1 MAISVRYPGSSRG
14 FNPMAIGDVFDQS
27 FDRAKQARYE
37 REAPALL
44 SELYGGGGSAGGVP
58 ASVPAGLSDLGAQF
72 QQAPDPSS
80 QRVSQA
86 HGDMGGDIFKRFMGA
101 VQSGGISNPAALA
114 AIAATGKHESSFS
127 PQNAY
132 GTWSDPSQSGQPG
145 TSGGI
150 MSWRGPRLEALQRF
164 AQENGD
170 NPNAPSPEIQ
180 AQFLIQEDPSLIQR
194 LQQARTPQEAQ
205 QLMNDAWRFA
215 GYDQPG
221 GEAGARI
228 QTAQGMVS
236 QFGGQQPAQGG
247 APGAQPQQM
256 AQAGGGGFNVDPDL
270 MGRLFSNPV
279 TRPLAIDYAQKRIAA
294 MQDQNDPRKQMEF
307 EQARLNLEYRKA
319 QIDKMER
326 EAAGGDESARVQSSV
341 VLDDGTS
348 VMVMNNGQRRVL
360 SPTGEEVS
368 GQQAADAI
376 RSAREYTVEN
386 QRDIYG
392 GRREGTL
399 SADINL
405 GGPAAGAKKGGEKTM
420 EAGFS
425 AWEDYG
431 KLRTSLGNLDEAI
444 AAIDSG
450 AKSGMVYNM
459 LPNITEASASLQ
471 NAMDRMGLDVI
482 GSVTFGALSKAEMDL
497 AMETAAPRNLQ
508 PAELRKWLVRKRDA
522 QQKASDMLADA
533 AQFLT
538 VPGNT
543 INDWIARNRAANEG
557 GGAVLAPAG
566 GDGWQDVGGVRIR
579 RKQ

>member
-294 MQDQNDPRKQMEF
+294 MQDQNDPMKQLAFEKAQLEVENLRNPQPESTSGIREYEYARNQGYQGSF
-307 EQARLNLEYRKA
+307 EQFQQNQKRAGATTVNVGDGSPGLGKLSADYGYVLDPATGQPLIDPATGLPTAAPVPGSPAA
-319 QIDKMER
+319 QEIDK
-326 EAAGGDESARVQSSV
+326 AASANETKEEQQQTWNAIVDQEIGRALSIIEESTLPTTGMVGDMLSGVGGTSARDLSGLLQTVRANAGFDRLQAMRDS
-341 VLDDGTS
+341 
-348 VMVMNNGQRRVL
+348 
-360 SPTGEEVS
+360 SPTGGALGQVS
-368 GQQAADAI
+368 ERELAFLQSTIGSLEQAQSRGQLEFNLKRLQ
-376 RSAREYTVEN
+376 T
-386 QRDIYG
+386 IYK
-392 GRREGTL
+392 
-399 SADINL
+399 NML
-405 GGPAAGAKKGGEKTM
+405 GGKRAYEGLLDNAP
-420 EAGFS
+420 S
-425 AWEDYG
+425 SN
-431 KLRTSLGNLDEAI
+431 RTS
-444 AAIDSG
+444 SG
-450 AKSGMVYNM
+450 VQWS
-459 LPNITEASASLQ
+459 IE
-471 NAMDRMGLDVI
+471 
-482 GSVTFGALSKAEMDL
+482 E
-497 AMETAAPRNLQ
+497 
-508 PAELRKWLVRKRDA
+508 
-522 QQKASDMLADA
+522 
-533 AQFLT
+533 
-538 VPGNT
+538 
-543 INDWIARNRAANEG
+543 
-557 GGAVLAPAG
+557 
-566 GDGWQDVGGVRIR
+566 
-579 RKQ
+579 